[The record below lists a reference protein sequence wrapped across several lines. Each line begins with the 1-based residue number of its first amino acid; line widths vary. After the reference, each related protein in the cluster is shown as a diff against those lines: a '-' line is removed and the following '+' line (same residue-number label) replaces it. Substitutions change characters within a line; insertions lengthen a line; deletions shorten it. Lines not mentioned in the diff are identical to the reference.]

1 MKVSWSRAFIINSF
15 YPGFVPQT
23 QDFSLIFA
31 FMKSARTVSLY
42 NYIVTLECSQPAK
55 LPARQSH
62 VVRAEGK
69 VNIKM
74 FMFLFALA
82 KTNDLLVS
90 Y

>member
-1 MKVSWSRAFIINSF
+1 MLPRFILLGILWQATCS
-15 YPGFVPQT
+15 PIR
-23 QDFSLIFA
+23 DFSPIFA
-31 FMKSARTVSLY
+31 FIKSARTVSLY

>member
-1 MKVSWSRAFIINSF
+1 MFNLSIKPFTQD
-15 YPGFVPQT
+15 FVPQT
-23 QDFSLIFA
+23 QDFSPIFA
-31 FMKSARTVSLY
+31 KFMKSARTVSLY

>member
-1 MKVSWSRAFIINSF
+1 MFKLSIKPFTQDFFS
-15 YPGFVPQT
+15 QT
-23 QDFSLIFA
+23 QDFSPIFA
-31 FMKSARTVSLY
+31 KFMKSARTVSLY